1 MNQAG
6 ASCLR
11 DALALN
17 LLLHCTWDL
26 WVTLALWLRR
36 LSWRS
41 SSQRSRS
48 SWWFQQHVPEFPG
61 HPAWDGARSGA
72 SASSSCLQNAKP
84 SHTLPSTLLRSSRP
98 APKALSTDSSPRAC
112 QAGSCWWRRSSP
124 ALQTVVVWQ
133 QTPGDLPELSC
144 PVLLQ
149 RIFWLQIN

>member
-1 MNQAG
+1 MNQEG

-48 SWWFQQHVPEFPG
+48 SRWFQQHVPEFPG

-72 SASSSCLQNAKP
+72 SASSSCLHKCKTQSYTAQHLTKIQQTSPKSPVHRQLSRALPGRRLLVEKKKP
-84 SHTLPSTLLRSSRP
+84 SLADCGCLAANPRRPPRVVLPCTFAKNILI
-98 APKALSTDSSPRAC
+98 A
-112 QAGSCWWRRSSP
+112 
-124 ALQTVVVWQ
+124 
-133 QTPGDLPELSC
+133 
-144 PVLLQ
+144 
-149 RIFWLQIN
+149 N